1 MRGLKTRRLWKA
13 VRSARAGLLYL
24 MSDVGL
30 TFVFFD
36 TIPGYQKKEEK
47 KERGVAGVKDRIK
60 IRAT

>member
-1 MRGLKTRRLWKA
+1 
-13 VRSARAGLLYL
+13 

-47 KERGVAGVKDRIK
+47 KERGVAGVKDRIN